1 MPGRRQ
7 THRRGPGALHKSDLT
22 EDDGEPSEG
31 YETVTAE
38 ADANEDGELTEEEL
52 NALTVVKLK
61 TLARENGITLT
72 ATTKAEII
80 AEILEALAEGAEQTE
95 P

>member
-1 MPGRRQ
+1 MPGRRP
-7 THRRGPGALHKSDLT
+7 THRLRPGALHKSDLT
-22 EDDGEPSEG
+22 EDDGNPSDG

-52 NALTVVKLK
+52 NALTVAKLR
-61 TLARENGITLT
+61 TLAEENGITLT
-72 ATTKAEII
+72 ASKKADII
-80 AEILEALAEGAEQTE
+80 AEILAALSDSE